1 MAIALAEADAGIFL
15 SRHERAMAVLI
26 KAKQQQYQSLCSPQ
40 LKA

>member
-1 MAIALAEADAGIFL
+1 MAIALAEADAGIL
-15 SRHERAMAVLI
+15 SRHERAMAVLT